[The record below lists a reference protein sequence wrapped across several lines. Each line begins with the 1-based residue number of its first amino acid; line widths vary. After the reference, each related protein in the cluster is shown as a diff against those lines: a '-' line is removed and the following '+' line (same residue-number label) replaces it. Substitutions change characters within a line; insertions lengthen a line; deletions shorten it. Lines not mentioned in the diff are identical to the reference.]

1 MHVEA
6 LSPLQRVLII
16 AGAAV
21 LLPVIAVLAL
31 LLRNEFA
38 DRQAAVEQ
46 SALENAHVL
55 IELADA
61 LLRGDLQTMR
71 VLATSVPL
79 VTGDLA
85 TARDRAAVVLD
96 ANPGWTSIALSD
108 AATGRVKFEV
118 GRAGPGAA
126 AQGAWRGGVSAC
138 DFTGSAAIS
147 LASFTAFSGIP
158 FSASRSPL

>member
-85 TARDRAAVVLD
+85 TARDRGGRGPAVEAA
-96 ANPGWTSIALSD
+96 
-108 AATGRVKFEV
+108 FENADIR
-118 GRAGPGAA
+118 GSHD
-126 AQGAWRGGVSAC
+126 AQGPPHPGG
-138 DFTGSAAIS
+138 
-147 LASFTAFSGIP
+147 
-158 FSASRSPL
+158 